1 MQTVIIVIHL
11 MIVIAMI
18 AVILLQRSEG
28 GALGI
33 GGGGGAGGGMFSARG
48 SANLL
53 TRTTTILAVT
63 FFVTSLGLGLLAKQ
77 QSGAPSILDGATP
90 AGSAITPLGEDATR
104 GSGEGLLETLGG
116 STSDTP
122 ATPAP
127 PTGDSAT
134 PDTPPLPAPAQASP
148 PPRRC
153 PPATR
158 LSKTRPIEA
167 TTGAAPLNGAAFCC
181 LKQVQL

>member
-33 GGGGGAGGGMFSARG
+33 GGGGGGGMFSARG

-53 TRTTTILAVT
+53 TRATTILAVV

-77 QSGAPSILDGATP
+77 QSGAPSILDLPEADGTEGTGQGILDTLRQSSGDA
-90 AGSAITPLGEDATR
+90 PL
-104 GSGEGLLETLGG
+104 
-116 STSDTP
+116 
-122 ATPAP
+122 AP
-127 PTGDSAT
+127 PTDDTSPPELLTPQTSAPT
-134 PDTPPLPAPAQASP
+134 DAPAAP
-148 PPRRC
+148 
-153 PPATR
+153 
-158 LSKTRPIEA
+158 
-167 TTGAAPLNGAAFCC
+167 AAPSDTGTP
-181 LKQVQL
+181 QVPTNQ

>member
-33 GGGGGAGGGMFSARG
+33 GGGGGGAMFSARG

-53 TRTTTILAVT
+53 TRATTILAIT

-77 QSGAPSILDGATP
+77 QSGAPSILDGSAP
-90 AGSAITPLGEDATR
+90 AAGAGVPLGDDATR
-104 GSGEGLLETLGG
+104 GSGEGLLDTLRQSSGE
-116 STSDTP
+116 P
-122 ATPAP
+122 AAVAP
-127 PTGDSAT
+127 PTGDDASASTPTAPQDAPAVPGTPAT
-134 PDTPPLPAPAQASP
+134 PQVP
-148 PPRRC
+148 
-153 PPATR
+153 
-158 LSKTRPIEA
+158 
-167 TTGAAPLNGAAFCC
+167 TG
-181 LKQVQL
+181 Q

>member
-33 GGGGGAGGGMFSARG
+33 GGGGGGGMFSARG

-63 FFVTSLGLGLLAKQ
+63 FFATSLGLGILAKTQ
-77 QSGAPSILDGATP
+77 LRAPSILDRGSDLQP
-90 AGSAITPLGEDATR
+90 AAGDVPVGIDPTR
-104 GSGEGLLETLGG
+104 GSGQGILEFLQEE
-116 STSDTP
+116 P
-122 ATPAP
+122 AAPAP
-127 PTGDSAT
+127 PTDDGPAAAL
-134 PDTPPLPAPAQASP
+134 PAAPAPASP
-148 PPRRC
+148 QVP
-153 PPATR
+153 
-158 LSKTRPIEA
+158 
-167 TTGAAPLNGAAFCC
+167 TGE
-181 LKQVQL
+181 

>member
-33 GGGGGAGGGMFSARG
+33 GGGGGGGGGMFSARG

-53 TRTTTILAVT
+53 TRTTTVLAIT

-77 QSGAPSILDGATP
+77 EAQAPSILDGAAP
-90 AGSAITPLGEDATR
+90 SADAPLGDPATR
-104 GSGEGLLETLGG
+104 GTGEGILDVLRENSGE
-116 STSDTP
+116 
-122 ATPAP
+122 AVPAP
-127 PTGDSAT
+127 PTGDTGA
-134 PDTPPLPAPAQASP
+134 PAPQEGAAAPQSP
-148 PPRRC
+148 PEVPSG
-153 PPATR
+153 PAV
-158 LSKTRPIEA
+158 P
-167 TTGAAPLNGAAFCC
+167 TGN
-181 LKQVQL
+181 

>member
-33 GGGGGAGGGMFSARG
+33 GGGGGGMFTARG

-53 TRTTTILAVT
+53 TRTTTILAIA

-77 QSGAPSILDGATP
+77 QSGAPSILDGAGVSGPATP
-90 AGSAITPLGEDATR
+90 AGDDASRGT
-104 GSGEGLLETLGG
+104 GSGILDTLRA
-116 STSDTP
+116 TSGDEAPAEDLAPPTGDDTTPSAPAGTTDTP
-122 ATPAP
+122 ATPPAP
-127 PTGDSAT
+127 QSGTPAVPTG
-134 PDTPPLPAPAQASP
+134 Q
-148 PPRRC
+148 
-153 PPATR
+153 
-158 LSKTRPIEA
+158 
-167 TTGAAPLNGAAFCC
+167 
-181 LKQVQL
+181 